1 MPALRALPALFLAAL
16 CGPAFADDT
25 PTPIEDCL
33 DLASRTFAADSTMQ
47 ERWQQ
52 SWLDHDSL
60 REEAYDGEVEGQHAS
75 KALKAQMREG
85 ERVAGQFTCLLTG
98 SGKPLSVQYQV
109 QPSEAGDATEQP
121 QAEPAV
127 PST

>member
-1 MPALRALPALFLAAL
+1 MPALRTLPALLLVAL
-16 CGPAFADDT
+16 CGPAFADDA
-25 PTPIEDCL
+25 PTPIEGCL
-33 DLASRTFAADSTMQ
+33 DLASRSFAGDPTMQ

-52 SWLDHDSL
+52 SWLDHGSL

-85 ERVAGQFTCLLTG
+85 EKVAGQFTCLLTE

-109 QPSEAGDATEQP
+109 QQSGAGETAAQP
-121 QAEPAV
+121 AAKAPEPE
-127 PST
+127 S